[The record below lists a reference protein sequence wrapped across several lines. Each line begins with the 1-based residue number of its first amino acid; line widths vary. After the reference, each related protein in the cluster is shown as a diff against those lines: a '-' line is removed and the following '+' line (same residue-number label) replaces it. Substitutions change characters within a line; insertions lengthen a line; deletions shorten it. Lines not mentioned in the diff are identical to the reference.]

1 MALDNYPSSDSSPM
15 LSKIRVGHLT
25 LKNRIMM
32 GPIVTGLEGDKDL
45 SELAQ
50 FYSER
55 AKGDT
60 SLITVGGFS
69 FSVLGARYF
78 GQARFDKNSQIAE
91 HQKITETIHNE
102 GGCALFQLSHVGADA
117 DHWFALN
124 PTTVNKGDTKLAWRI
139 PKFLIRKTIQKAAR
153 TALLAKMAHYDGI
166 ELDIAQ
172 NHLFNSFATPGLN
185 HRRDEWG
192 GSDLNRFKFAVETV
206 RQIRE
211 YVGAE
216 FIISARISLLDFH
229 RFGKT
234 WQETIAFANELVK
247 AGVDLFTFN
256 FGVGSMNI
264 PVSHGLTPEDAWI
277 PFIELFREEVSVP
290 VVFGG
295 NLHSPKLINK
305 ILSSN
310 PNSMVEITHALI
322 VDPLWI
328 KKTQYHK
335 ERRIISCT
343 MCNNGCTPHQVTHGQ
358 RLSCMMNPV
367 LFTKQTVDSSKVS
380 SAKKILVIGAGPA
393 GLAAAVFAARR
404 GHKVT
409 IYEAQDD
416 IGGQVRY
423 CSRIPGKNQFIHL
436 IDMFRKLCNNFD
448 IEIETNHKV
457 TPLEIE
463 DIRTYFD
470 EVVYAAGSTPDWIDI
485 QGAPSSKVYQYPDI
499 FQQDSPPIG
508 NRVAVIGN
516 NNIAID
522 VATYLVHQSNQI
534 PSRDEW
540 LKIWGIGDPREHRAG
555 VVGMIPKTMTPFRN
569 VALLARNSGSFSS
582 HIQEE
587 FRTFEMQ
594 WLRILGIKTYNEVNL
609 DSYDST
615 SLHISFGKNHE
626 DSIPIPIDHIVICTT
641 PTPNIELANRMND
654 AGLHTHIIGSAA
666 VGDKDKVVKP
676 ILACIREGLK
686 VGCSI

>member
-1 MALDNYPSSDSSPM
+1 MTLDSYPSSDSSPM
-15 LSKIRVGHLT
+15 FSKIRVGHLT
-25 LKNRIMM
+25 LKNRLMM
-32 GPIVTGLEGDKDL
+32 GPIATGLENEKDF

-50 FYSER
+50 FYAER

-60 SLITVGGFS
+60 ALLTIGGFS
-69 FSVLGARYF
+69 FSVLGARFF
-78 GQARFDKNSQIAE
+78 GQARFDKNSQINE
-91 HQKITETIHNE
+91 HRKLTKAIHNE
-102 GGCALFQLSHVGADA
+102 GSYVLFQLSHVGADA

-124 PTTVNKGDTKLAWRI
+124 HTTNSKEETKIAWRMH
-139 PKFLIRKTIQKAAR
+139 KFLICRTIQKAAR
-153 TALLAKMAHYDGI
+153 TALLAKMSHYDGI
-166 ELDIAQ
+166 ELDISQ

-192 GSDLNRFKFAVETV
+192 GSDHNRFKFAIETV
-206 RQIRE
+206 KQIRE

-216 FIISARISLLDFH
+216 FVISARVSLLDFH

-234 WQETIAFANELVK
+234 WQETISFANELVK
-247 AGVDLFTFN
+247 AGVDLFSFN

-264 PVSHGLTPEDAWI
+264 PVAHGLTPEDAWL
-277 PFIELFREEVSVP
+277 PFIELFREEVPVP

-295 NLHSPKLINK
+295 NLHSPKLVNN
-305 ILSSN
+305 ILSNN

-358 RLSCMMNPV
+358 KLSCMMNPV
-367 LFTKQTVDSSKVS
+367 LFTKQKVDSSKVS
-380 SAKKILVIGAGPA
+380 ATKKILVIGAGPA

-423 CSRIPGKNQFIHL
+423 CSKIPGKEQYVHL

-463 DIRTYFD
+463 DIRTDFD
-470 EVVYAAGSTPDWIDI
+470 EVVYAAGSIPDWIDI

-522 VATYLVHQSNQI
+522 VATFLVHQNNQI

-540 LKIWGIGDPREHRAG
+540 LQIWGIGDPRKHRAG

-594 WLRILGIKTYNEVNL
+594 WLRILGIKTFNDVNL

-615 SLHISFGKNHE
+615 SLHISFGKNHD
-626 DSIPIPIDHIVICTT
+626 DSTPIPIDHIVICTT
-641 PTPNIELANRMND
+641 PNPNIELAKRMTD
-654 AGLHTHIIGSAA
+654 AGLNTHIIGAA
-666 VGDKDKVVKP
+666 SVGEKEKIVKP
-676 ILACIREGLK
+676 ILTCIREGLRI
-686 VGCSI
+686 GCSL